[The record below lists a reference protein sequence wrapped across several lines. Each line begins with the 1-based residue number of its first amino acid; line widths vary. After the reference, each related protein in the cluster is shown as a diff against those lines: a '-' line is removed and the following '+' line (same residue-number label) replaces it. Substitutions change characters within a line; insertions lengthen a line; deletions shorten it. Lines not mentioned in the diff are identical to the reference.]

1 METDKLVAMCNL
13 FNEKHT
19 FAVGDIVEW
28 KPGMAN
34 KKAEGPFVVVKV
46 LQVPVTD
53 AEASPGSPYFNE
65 PLDIVLGH
73 IDADGDFML
82 YYYDSRRL
90 QPAK

>member
-19 FAVGDIVEW
+19 FAVGDVVEW

-34 KKAEGPFVVVKV
+34 RKPNGPFVVVKV

-53 AEASPGSPYFNE
+53 AETSSGSQYFNE
-65 PLDIVLGH
+65 PLNVVLGH
-73 IDADGDFML
+73 IDSDDRFL
-82 YYYDSRRL
+82 VYHYDSRRF
-90 QPAK
+90 QPVK